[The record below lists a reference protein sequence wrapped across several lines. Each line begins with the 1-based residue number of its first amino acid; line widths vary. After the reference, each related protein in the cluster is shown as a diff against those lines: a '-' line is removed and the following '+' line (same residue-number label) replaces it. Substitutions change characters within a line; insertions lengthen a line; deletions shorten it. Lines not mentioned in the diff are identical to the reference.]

1 AMSEDERPSKV
12 IVIIMTDGL
21 ENASKVFTAPQV
33 FDLIVQQRDIYKWDF
48 VYLGANQDAIAAAAK
63 MGIAAASAMPYA
75 ANRTATTNAVNATSA
90 AVRRS
95 RSGGQNVSYTSQ
107 ERNAAVVED
116 EADLFNNHPS

>member
-1 AMSEDERPSKV
+1 
-12 IVIIMTDGL
+12 
-21 ENASKVFTAPQV
+21 
-33 FDLIVQQRDIYKWDF
+33 